1 MLEVTVWSVLVGNLG
16 WQAMVV
22 SGWLRWQQVDT
33 RRQHQEEEEILT
45 VFDSRENF
53 ASVDPPQR
61 NGKVDSS
68 AHSLPTGHSNHQPS
82 TDPKLMGWEF
92 KIVRASR
99 DLFRSPDVLQ
109 KLCEEE
115 ALAGW
120 IMLEKLDDRRVRF
133 KRLIALRDV
142 LDASQ
147 LSYDPYR
154 CHYGSSLTPLT
165 WVGAIAFLVAIALP
179 SYFGYTI
186 VSNMIAQS
194 QPKAPIPASPYENIP
209 PQSFPPAK

>member
-1 MLEVTVWSVLVGNLG
+1 MLEVTIWSLLVGNLG

-22 SGWLRWQQVDT
+22 SGWLRWRQIVT
-33 RRQHQEEEEILT
+33 RRRHQEEEAILT
-45 VFDSRENF
+45 CFESREEF
-53 ASVDPPQR
+53 ASIKPPQS
-61 NGKVDSS
+61 NGKVGSS
-68 AHSLPTGHSNHQPS
+68 GYSNHTS
-82 TDPKLMGWEF
+82 ADPKLVGWEF

-99 DLFRSPDVLQ
+99 DLFRNPAVFQ

-115 ALAGW
+115 AVSGW

-147 LSYDPYR
+147 LAFDPYR
-154 CHYGSSLTPLT
+154 CHYGSSFTPLT
-165 WVGAIAFLVAIALP
+165 WVGAIAILLAATVP
-179 SYFGYTI
+179 SYFGYTL
-186 VSNMIAQS
+186 VSSMLDKT
-194 QPKAPIPASPYENIP
+194 PEKPAPSPYETIP